1 MHLPSSPPEDR
12 VSVPPRPVEHRVL
25 ALAAFALFAGVVLAT
40 VGRILMPYFA
50 PILFAG
56 MIVSVTHK
64 RYERLTARLKGRR
77 ELAAALMLTGIVLL
91 VIVPLAL
98 MVLLLIQQA
107 SSLVEA
113 LRHVDVRGINDD
125 PRVVRLL
132 GVVHRYVPGVGPGS
146 VNPQQI
152 LLGAVRALPG
162 LVAASGGRLIGGV
175 ASLLFG
181 FLAMLLLTFYF
192 YTEGDR
198 LSDELASLS
207 PLPASSNRE
216 IAATFRDVVDSTVRG
231 QLVTSLSQ
239 GTATAIGLWI
249 TGVPSAVFW
258 GAIASLFALI
268 PLVGPAIVWAPATAY
283 LFFRANQGGPLWR
296 PIVMLVWG
304 LVVVSL
310 IDNVVRPLVM
320 SGGTK
325 LSAIVLFFAIIG
337 GLQAF
342 GFIGLL
348 LGPLVFALLVTVVH
362 LYRRLVLGRGAQRV
376 VLPGTE
382 HAEK

>member
-1 MHLPSSPPEDR
+1 
-12 VSVPPRPVEHRVL
+12 VL

-50 PILFAG
+50 PILLAG
-56 MIVSVTHK
+56 MIVSITHK
-64 RYERLTARLKGRR
+64 RYQRLCARLKGRR
-77 ELAAALMLTGIVLL
+77 DLAAALMLVGIVLL
-91 VIVPLAL
+91 VIVPLVL
-98 MVLLLIQQA
+98 MSLLLIQQA

-113 LRHVDVRGINDD
+113 MRDVDLRGLNDD

-132 GVVHRYVPGVGPGS
+132 GVVHRYVPGVTPGTI
-146 VNPQQI
+146 NPQAM
-152 LLGAVRALPG
+152 LVGAVRALPG
-162 LVAASGGRLIGGV
+162 LVATSGGRLLGGV
-175 ASLLFG
+175 ASLAFG

-198 LSDELASLS
+198 LADEVASLS

-216 IAATFRDVVDSTVRG
+216 IAATFRDVVDSTFRG

-239 GTATAIGLWI
+239 GVATAVGLWI

-258 GAIASLFALI
+258 GAVASLFALI
-268 PLVGPAIVWAPATAY
+268 PLVGPAIVWGPAAAY
-283 LFFRANQGGPLWR
+283 LFFRTNQGGPMWK
-296 PIVMLVWG
+296 PIVMLIWG
-304 LVVVSL
+304 VVVVSL

-362 LYRRLVLGRGAQRV
+362 LYKRLVLGRATPRPSLVPTKQG
-376 VLPGTE
+376 
-382 HAEK
+382 